1 MKRDWVVPGLGD
13 AGAHVSMIMDSGWPS
28 FYLSHWVRET
38 EQITLE
44 HAIHSMTQRAA
55 EVLDLNDRGVLKVGK
70 RADVNI
76 IDLGSIA
83 ERQPEVVTDFPH
95 EKSRLIQRGSGYK
108 NTIVNGQIIL
118 ENDELTGNRN
128 GRILRSTD

>member
-1 MKRDWVVPGLGD
+1 
-13 AGAHVSMIMDSGWPS
+13 
-28 FYLSHWVRET
+28 
-38 EQITLE
+38 
-44 HAIHSMTQRAA
+44 MTQRAA
-55 EVLDLNDRGVLKVGK
+55 EVLDLNDRGVLNVGK

>member
-1 MKRDWVVPGLGD
+1 MLTQLIINDLAIINKLCLDFDYGMTVLTGETGAGKSILLDALGLILGD
-13 AGAHVSMIMDSGWPS
+13 
-28 FYLSHWVRET
+28 
-38 EQITLE
+38 
-44 HAIHSMTQRAA
+44 
-55 EVLDLNDRGVLKVGK
+55 